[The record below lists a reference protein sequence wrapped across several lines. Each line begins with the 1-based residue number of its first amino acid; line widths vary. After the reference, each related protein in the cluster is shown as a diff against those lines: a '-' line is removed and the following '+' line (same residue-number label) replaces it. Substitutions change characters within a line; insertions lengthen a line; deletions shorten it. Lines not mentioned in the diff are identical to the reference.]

1 MHASLVEAIDGEEV
15 LRVAHGAFCLM
26 VSGSLHEA
34 TEFGECTEQSFSV
47 NGSKSEKTSGP
58 SWQQDTQHNAH
69 NAQSTQDTH
78 HNLHAKGRGLDESR
92 VALVDTP

>member
-1 MHASLVEAIDGEEV
+1 MHASPVEAIDGEEV

-58 SWQQDTQHNAH
+58 SWQQDTQSIMHITHRAH
-69 NAQSTQDTH
+69 KTH
-78 HNLHAKGRGLDESR
+78 ITTCMLKEEVWMSHEWL
-92 VALVDTP
+92 